1 MPPFA
6 LTDGIP
12 EEDSNGR
19 REWNVYDLQ
28 NAKSVKESM
37 DAVHGFCGLM
47 AGFEGFIINDYVKKS
62 DYDDENFSIG
72 FQWGL
77 FLLIISFILNIAAAT
92 ASFLWGVFLREG
104 HYRLWFMK
112 IVGRATKF
120 MATGAVFSFSLG
132 VLFFIDTIGL
142 DKEMLIPIY
151 SSSAIIFSFI
161 MSVFIYTMVV
171 ATAVDTPDMYTKVMD
186 FVN

>member
-47 AGFEGFIINDYVKKS
+47 AGFEGFIIHTTSEAWIDKLNQ
-62 DYDDENFSIG
+62 I
-72 FQWGL
+72 
-77 FLLIISFILNIAAAT
+77 FIN
-92 ASFLWGVFLREG
+92 SV
-104 HYRLWFMK
+104 
-112 IVGRATKF
+112 
-120 MATGAVFSFSLG
+120 
-132 VLFFIDTIGL
+132 
-142 DKEMLIPIY
+142 DKR
-151 SSSAIIFSFI
+151 
-161 MSVFIYTMVV
+161 
-171 ATAVDTPDMYTKVMD
+171 
-186 FVN
+186 